1 MRPTQLFA
9 AAAALLAA
17 APLPAQ
23 TVAGRIFE
31 RATERPVPEAIIT
44 AMTPAGRVM
53 QRARSDT
60 AGNFTIDLP
69 RAGAYQLRAERL
81 GFQSFTSQGFEI
93 AAREQLKVD
102 LAMSTGTVEL
112 EPLTITSRAAPPRIP
127 YLERAGFYERE
138 RLSPGT
144 FMRQEDIQ
152 RSRGS
157 RVSDV
162 LTRLP
167 GARRGTLRGK
177 QIVTISRSTY
187 GARACPPSVFVDGQ
201 PLMAAGIIDD
211 VIHVEAVEAMEVYRG
226 PAETPA
232 RFSSAES
239 GCGVVVIWTKRK
251 V

>member
-1 MRPTQLFA
+1 MRAPLFA
-9 AAAALLAA
+9 AVAIFAA
-17 APLPAQ
+17 APLSAQ
-23 TVAGRIFE
+23 SVGGRIFD

-44 AMTPAGRVM
+44 AVTPTGRVM

-60 AGNFTIDLP
+60 AGHFTIALP

-81 GFQSFTSQGFEI
+81 GFQSFTSQGFEVG
-93 AAREQLKVD
+93 AKEELQVN
-102 LAMSTGTVEL
+102 LAISTGTVEL
-112 EPLTITSRAAPPRIP
+112 EPLTITSRAAPARVP

-144 FMRQEDIQ
+144 FMRLDDIR
-152 RSRGS
+152 RSRS
-157 RVSDV
+157 TRVSDV

-167 GARRGTLRGK
+167 GARRGTVRGK
-177 QIVTISRSTY
+177 QIVTISRSNY
-187 GARACPPSVFVDGQ
+187 GSRACPPSVFVDGQ
-201 PLMAAGIIDD
+201 PLTFAGIIDD

-226 PAETPA
+226 PSETPA

-239 GCGVVVIWTKRK
+239 GCGVVVIWTKRQ

>member
-1 MRPTQLFA
+1 MRPTLLFA
-9 AAAALLAA
+9 AAAVLTA
-17 APLPAQ
+17 APLSAQ
-23 TVAGRIFE
+23 SVSGRIFD
-31 RATERPVPEAIIT
+31 RATERPVPEAVIT
-44 AMTPAGRVM
+44 AVTPAGRVM

-60 AGNFTIDLP
+60 SGNFTIALP

-81 GFQSFTSQGFEI
+81 GFQSFTSQGFE
-93 AAREQLKVD
+93 VD
-102 LAMSTGTVEL
+102 AKEELEVNLAMSTGTVEL

-127 YLERAGFYERE
+127 HLEHAGFYDRE
-138 RLSPGT
+138 RHSPGT
-144 FMRQEDIQ
+144 FMRQEDIL
-152 RSRGS
+152 RSRGT

-167 GARRGTLRGK
+167 GARRGTVRGK
-177 QIVTISRSTY
+177 QIVTISRSTG
-187 GARACPPSVFVDGQ
+187 GATACPPSVFVDGQ

-211 VIHVEAVEAMEVYRG
+211 VIHVGSVEAMEVYRG